1 MNLSEYSSEVVGFDS
16 TWDVDKQVLVR
27 DSGTDAME
35 SLLEV
40 SDKSLSTSET
50 KEVGVRIIKELFI
63 QWFSITQYLTEC
75 RQ

>member
-50 KEVGVRIIKELFI
+50 KEVGVRIINI
-63 QWFSITQYLTEC
+63 YLSSDSRSHNT
-75 RQ
+75 

>member
-63 QWFSITQYLTEC
+63 Q
-75 RQ
+75 